1 MNEHNHPCCGSI
13 QFDGVEYQT
22 RTLTIQVDSREMS
35 VTVATEL
42 LEQALLG
49 SGSSEAE
56 QIDNG
61 IFYYLTPAEFSLPD
75 EVLATLL
82 AAA

>member
-1 MNEHNHPCCGSI
+1 MNEHNPPSFGSI

-22 RTLTIQVDSREMS
+22 RTLTIQVDGQEMPI
-35 VTVATEL
+35 TVATEL

-49 SGSSEAE
+49 SGSREAG
-56 QIDNG
+56 QIDDG
-61 IFYYLTPAEFSLPD
+61 IFYYLTSAEFSLPD
-75 EVLATLL
+75 AVLATLL